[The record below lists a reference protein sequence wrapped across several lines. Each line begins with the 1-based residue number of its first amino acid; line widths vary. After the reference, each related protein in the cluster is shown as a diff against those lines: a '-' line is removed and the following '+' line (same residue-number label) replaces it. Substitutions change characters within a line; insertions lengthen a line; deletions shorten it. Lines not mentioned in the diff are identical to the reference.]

1 MEAEFTKLAQQLRD
15 SEQFVRAKGPSRE
28 EMAEIYSL
36 YKQGTVGD
44 VNIPQ
49 PSMWKV
55 LERGKWEAWNSK
67 KGMPKQQAMQ
77 QYIDAVKRMLEIK
90 DEEPTAPE
98 PEKQDEE
105 AKEGAKPTK
114 P

>member
-1 MEAEFTKLAQQLRD
+1 MAQQLRD

-44 VNIPQ
+44 VNIGC

-67 KGMPKQQAMQ
+67 KGMDKEEAKRA
-77 QYIDAVKRMLEIK
+77 YIAAVKKMLEI
-90 DEEPTAPE
+90 EGEVVVEPPRE
-98 PEKQDEE
+98 PEE
-105 AKEGAKPTK
+105 
-114 P
+114 